1 MFDTAKYETKMQA
14 ALAHFEDELKKI
26 RTGRAHTSML
36 DGIFVE
42 VYCTQL
48 PLNQAATIS
57 TPEPQW
63 LQVTPFDPTNVE
75 AIVTAIR
82 SNQSLGFNPSDD
94 GRIVRV
100 PVPQLTEERR
110 REIVKQLGQK
120 VEDCRI
126 AIRNVR
132 GDGIKDA
139 KAMKNDKKLSQDDY
153 SRVEKDLDKSVSEF
167 QVRIEEITKAK
178 EKEILT
184 I

>member
-1 MFDTAKYETKMQA
+1 MFDTSAYEQKMQS

-26 RTGRAHTSML
+26 RTGRAHPSML

-42 VYCTQL
+42 AYGAQL
-48 PLNQAATIS
+48 PLNQAATITS
-57 TPEPQW
+57 PEPQ
-63 LQVTPFDPTNVE
+63 LIQVTPFDPANVE
-75 AIVTAIR
+75 AIVSAIR
-82 SNQSLGFNPSDD
+82 GNQSLGFNPSDD

-132 GDGIKDA
+132 GDGLKDA
-139 KAMKNDKKLSQDDY
+139 KTMKNDKKLSEDDY
-153 SRVEKDLDKSVSEF
+153 KRIEKDLDKSVSEF
-167 QVRIEEITKAK
+167 QVKIEDITKAK